1 MRDVGVGFLPV
12 LDELG
17 QVVGSLTERDIT
29 LRFVADALPS
39 STPVSAI
46 MNSSVPTCRARDDLF
61 AAQMIMRER
70 HVCRLVFLADAG
82 LPVGVLTLTDVA
94 RNEDGF
100 LLAKTVRGATHST
113 RATGT

>member
-70 HVCRLVFLADAG
+70 QFAASSAS
-82 LPVGVLTLTDVA
+82 PT
-94 RNEDGF
+94 
-100 LLAKTVRGATHST
+100 RGYPWAS
-113 RATGT
+113 